1 MKGFDCVHDPIMI
14 DFTSTCKFKQLTVE
28 ISWNFGVSPS
38 SKLEY
43 TTANSFDAIHKTSAT
58 TKHNGN

>member
-1 MKGFDCVHDPIMI
+1 MIPYIMI
-14 DFTSTCKFKQLTVE
+14 DFTSKVKQLTGVE

-43 TTANSFDAIHKTSAT
+43 TAANSVEAIHKTSAT
-58 TKHNGN
+58 TKHNLEITVM